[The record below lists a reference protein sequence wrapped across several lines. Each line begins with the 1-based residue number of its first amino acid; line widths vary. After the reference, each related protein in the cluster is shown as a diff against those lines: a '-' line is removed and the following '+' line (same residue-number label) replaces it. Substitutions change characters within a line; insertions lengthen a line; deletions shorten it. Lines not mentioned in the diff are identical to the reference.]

1 MPQSGEPAE
10 PPEGQDEPSAGPVPR
25 QHQEAPKLTG
35 PGKGISGVR
44 TSVWFVGYIQ
54 TLPLINLHVRVCVN
68 VPLSRQDLGYKSLS
82 PQQSAD
88 VLTFNKYH
96 LYQFRCYVT
105 CGVLPKVVRALIEHR
120 VILGRRLTL
129 LNNLP
134 TSSVFPRTSQ
144 QLPNELS
151 SPPLPLCHWS
161 NYNQFMLSD
170 HRERLE

>member
-10 PPEGQDEPSAGPVPR
+10 PPEGQDEPSAGPIPR

-54 TLPLINLHVRVCVN
+54 TLPLINLHVCVN

-88 VLTFNKYH
+88 VLTNITYISLIYNCSIYYIH
-96 LYQFRCYVT
+96 T
-105 CGVLPKVVRALIEHR
+105 ALIFVWLVKSNIQIYSCHIHK
-120 VILGRRLTL
+120 VI
-129 LNNLP
+129 
-134 TSSVFPRTSQ
+134 
-144 QLPNELS
+144 
-151 SPPLPLCHWS
+151 
-161 NYNQFMLSD
+161 
-170 HRERLE
+170 